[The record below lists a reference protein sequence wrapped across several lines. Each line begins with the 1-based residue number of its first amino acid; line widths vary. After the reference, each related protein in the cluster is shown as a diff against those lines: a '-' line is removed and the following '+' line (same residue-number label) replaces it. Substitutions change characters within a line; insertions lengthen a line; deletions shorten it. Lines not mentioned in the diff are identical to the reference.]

1 MTAATPPVRVRSG
14 HVQWVADHLSARD
27 WAIIET
33 VNRLGLATGQQLE
46 RCHFADL
53 AEGRSRTV
61 SRSRALTRLVRWRVL
76 LPLPRRVGGPRQ
88 GSSVA
93 AFALDTA
100 GVWVLR
106 RRTGTDN
113 MRRVRRPGIPG
124 ERFVRHVLAV
134 AELYS
139 GLVEAD
145 RAGALILRQF
155 QAEPRWPDG
164 LGGSLKPDALVV
176 VSNGRVDH
184 LWWIE
189 VDMVTESLPTIRHK
203 LRTYLDFLARGG
215 HGPRGIMPRVLVSVP
230 DRNRATVVWAEVA
243 GLPPPA
249 ADLVQVVRHGEAAT
263 WLAQKLNRNEEAG

>member
-14 HVQWVADHLSARD
+14 HVQWVADRLSARD

-61 SRSRALTRLVRWRVL
+61 SRSRALARLVRWRVIVA
-76 LPLPRRVGGPRQ
+76 LPRRVGGPRQ

-93 AFALDTA
+93 AFALD
-100 GVWVLR
+100 
-106 RRTGTDN
+106 RTGVRLLRQRSGTN
-113 MRRVRRPGIPG
+113 NTRRVRRPGIPG
-124 ERFVRHVLAV
+124 ERFIRHVLAV
-134 AELYS
+134 ADLYT

-145 RAGALILRQF
+145 RAGALILRKF

-164 LGGSLKPDALVV
+164 VGGSLSPDGFVM
-176 VSNGRVDH
+176 VSDCRVDH

-189 VDMVTESLPTIRHK
+189 VDLATESLPTIRRK

-215 HGPRGIMPRVLVSVP
+215 RGPRVLCRAYSWQSRISPVLPLSEPKSP
-230 DRNRATVVWAEVA
+230 DYR
-243 GLPPPA
+243 LQPPI
-249 ADLVQVVRHGEAAT
+249 
-263 WLAQKLNRNEEAG
+263 